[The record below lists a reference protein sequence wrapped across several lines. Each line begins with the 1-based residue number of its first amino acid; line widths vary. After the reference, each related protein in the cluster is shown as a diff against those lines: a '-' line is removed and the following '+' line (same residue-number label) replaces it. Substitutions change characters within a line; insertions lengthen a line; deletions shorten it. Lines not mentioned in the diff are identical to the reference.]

1 MSPVTHQRFQYLR
14 PEDIRRL
21 AGFEFAPKAVVEG
34 YYAGRHVSRS
44 RGSSVEFRDYRQY
57 VPGDDLAL
65 VDWRVYGRTDRF
77 YLRTFDHETSMDCHL
92 FLDSSASMGFGREPS
107 KLEYA
112 SFFTACLA
120 YLVIRGGDRVSLQ
133 LFDRKIRT
141 FIPPGSTG
149 THLNGLLNLLERN
162 RPGERTSLAESLRS
176 SFPLLK
182 RRGILIVVSDFFD
195 DPAAIFAALGP
206 YLHRGFKVFLFHVL
220 TPAELELE
228 GRGLVAFNDLETGQR
243 VIAHT
248 EDVREGYRFALGRHM
263 DALRDLATRR
273 NVDYTIARTDTHFHR
288 LFERLTK

>member
-1 MSPVTHQRFQYLR
+1 MTHRRYQYLR
-14 PEDIRRL
+14 QEDIRRL

-34 YYAGRHVSRS
+34 YYAGRHVSRA

-57 VPGDDLAL
+57 VPGDDLSL

-77 YLRTFDHETSMDCHL
+77 YLRTYDHETSMDCHL
-92 FLDSSASMGFGREPS
+92 FLDSSASMGFGKDPS

-133 LFDRKIRT
+133 LFDKEIRT

-149 THLNGLLNLLERN
+149 SHLNGLLNLLERN
-162 RPGERTSLAESLRS
+162 QPGERTSLAESLRA

-182 RRGILIVVSDFFD
+182 RRGILVVVSDFFD

-228 GRGLVAFNDLETGQR
+228 DKGLVAFRDLETGQR

-248 EDVREGYRFALGRHM
+248 DDVRGGYLNAMTRHI

-273 NVDYTIARTDTHFHR
+273 NVDYTIARTDTHFYS
-288 LFERLTK
+288 LFERLAR

>member
-1 MSPVTHQRFQYLR
+1 MTQRRFQYLR
-14 PEDIRRL
+14 PEDIRSL

-34 YYAGRHVSRS
+34 YFAGRHISRV

-65 VDWRVYGRTDRF
+65 VDWRVFGRTDRF
-77 YLRTFDHETSMDCHL
+77 YLRTYDHETSMDCHL
-92 FLDSSASMGFGREPS
+92 FLDSSASMGFGKDPS

-133 LFDRKIRT
+133 IFDKSIRH

-149 THLNGLLNLLERN
+149 THLNGILNLLERN
-162 RPGERTSLAESLRS
+162 QPGDRTSLAESLRS

-182 RRGILIVVSDFFD
+182 RRGILVVVSDFFD

-206 YLHRGFKVFLFHVL
+206 YLHRGFKVFLYHVL

-228 GRGLVAFNDLETGQR
+228 DKGLVSFRDLETGRR

-248 EDVREGYRFALGRHM
+248 ADVREGYVNAIGRHI
-263 DALRDLATRR
+263 DALRDLSTRR
-273 NVDYTIARTDTHFHR
+273 NVDYTVARTDTHFHR
-288 LFERLTK
+288 LFERLAQ

>member
-1 MSPVTHQRFQYLR
+1 VTQRRFQYLR
-14 PEDIRRL
+14 PEDIRSL

-34 YYAGRHVSRS
+34 YFAGRHVSRS
-44 RGSSVEFRDYRQY
+44 RGSSIEFRDYRQY

-77 YLRTFDHETSMDCHL
+77 YLRTYDHETSMDCHL
-92 FLDSSASMGFGREPS
+92 FLDSSASMGFGRDLS

-133 LFDRKIRT
+133 LFDKTIRT

-149 THLNGLLNLLERN
+149 AHLNGLLNLLERN
-162 RPGERTSLAESLRS
+162 RPGERTSLAESLRH

-182 RRGILIVVSDFFD
+182 RRGILVVVSDFFD
-195 DPAAIFAALGP
+195 DPAAIFTALGP

-228 GRGLVAFNDLETGQR
+228 DKGLVAFRDLETGRR
-243 VIAHT
+243 VTAHT
-248 EDVREGYRFALGRHM
+248 DDVREGYRHAIGRHI
-263 DALRDLATRR
+263 DALRDLAQRR
-273 NVDYTIARTDTHFHR
+273 NVDYTVARTDTHFHQ
-288 LFERLTK
+288 LFERLVQ

>member
-1 MSPVTHQRFQYLR
+1 MTHQRYQYLR

-34 YYAGRHVSRS
+34 YFAGRHVSRS

-77 YLRTFDHETSMDCHL
+77 YLRTYDHETSMDCHL
-92 FLDSSASMGFGREPS
+92 FLDSSASMGFGKDPS

-133 LFDRKIRT
+133 LFDKKIRT
-141 FIPPGSTG
+141 FIPPGSTR
-149 THLNGLLNLLERN
+149 THLSGLLNLLERN
-162 RPGERTSLAESLRS
+162 QPGERTSLSESLRT

-182 RRGILIVVSDFFD
+182 RRGILVVVSDFFD
-195 DPAAIFAALGP
+195 DPAAIFSALGP

-220 TPAELELE
+220 TPGELELDDK
-228 GRGLVAFNDLETGQR
+228 GLVAFHDMETGQR
-243 VIAHT
+243 VTAHT
-248 EDVREGYRFALGRHM
+248 DDVRAGYRDAMGRHI

-273 NVDYTIARTDTHFHR
+273 NVDYTIARTDTNFYS
-288 LFERLTK
+288 LFERLTQ

>member
-1 MSPVTHQRFQYLR
+1 LR
-14 PEDIRRL
+14 PEDIRSL

-34 YYAGRHVSRS
+34 YFAGRHISRV

-65 VDWRVYGRTDRF
+65 VDWRVFGRTDRF
-77 YLRTFDHETSMDCHL
+77 YLRTYDHETSMDCHL
-92 FLDSSASMGFGREPS
+92 FLDSSASMGFGKDPS

-133 LFDRKIRT
+133 IFDKSIRH

-149 THLNGLLNLLERN
+149 THLNGILNLLERN
-162 RPGERTSLAESLRS
+162 QPGDRTSLAESLRS

-182 RRGILIVVSDFFD
+182 RRGILVVVSDFFD

-206 YLHRGFKVFLFHVL
+206 YLHRGFKVFLYHVL

-228 GRGLVAFNDLETGQR
+228 DKGLVSFRDLETGRR

-248 EDVREGYRFALGRHM
+248 ADVREGYVNAIGRHI
-263 DALRDLATRR
+263 DALRDLSTRR
-273 NVDYTIARTDTHFHR
+273 NVDYTVARTDTHFHR
-288 LFERLTK
+288 LFERLAQ

>member
-1 MSPVTHQRFQYLR
+1 VTHRRFQYLR

-21 AGFEFAPKAVVEG
+21 AGFEFAPKAVVDG
-34 YYAGRHVSRS
+34 YFAGRHVSRS

-77 YLRTFDHETSMDCHL
+77 YLRTYDHETSMDCHL
-92 FLDSSASMGFGREPS
+92 FLDSSASMGFGKDPT

-120 YLVIRGGDRVSLQ
+120 YLVMRGGDRVSLQ
-133 LFDRKIRT
+133 IFDKKIRT

-162 RPGERTSLAESLRS
+162 QPGDRTSLAESLRT

-195 DPAAIFAALGP
+195 DPVAIFAALGP

-220 TPAELELE
+220 SPTELELE
-228 GRGLVAFNDLETGQR
+228 DKGLVAFRDMETGQR
-243 VIAHT
+243 VTAHT
-248 EDVREGYRFALGRHM
+248 DDVRAGYLDAMGRHI

-273 NVDYTIARTDTHFHR
+273 QVDYTIARTDTHFHR
-288 LFERLTK
+288 LFERLAR

>member
-1 MSPVTHQRFQYLR
+1 MTHQRFQYLR

>member
-92 FLDSSASMGFGREPS
+92 FLDSSASMGFGRDPS

-149 THLNGLLNLLERN
+149 THLNGILNLLERN
-162 RPGERTSLAESLRS
+162 RPGERTSLAEALRS

-228 GRGLVAFNDLETGQR
+228 GKGLVAFHDLETGQR

-248 EDVREGYRFALGRHM
+248 DDVRDGYRLALGRHM

>member
-14 PEDIRRL
+14 PEEIRRL

-92 FLDSSASMGFGREPS
+92 FLDSSASMGFGRDPS

-149 THLNGLLNLLERN
+149 THLNGILNLLERN
-162 RPGERTSLAESLRS
+162 RPGERTSLAEALRS

-228 GRGLVAFNDLETGQR
+228 GKGLVAFHDLETGQR

-248 EDVREGYRFALGRHM
+248 DDVRDGYRLALGRHM

>member
-1 MSPVTHQRFQYLR
+1 
-14 PEDIRRL
+14 
-21 AGFEFAPKAVVEG
+21 
-34 YYAGRHVSRS
+34 
-44 RGSSVEFRDYRQY
+44 
-57 VPGDDLAL
+57 
-65 VDWRVYGRTDRF
+65 
-77 YLRTFDHETSMDCHL
+77 
-92 FLDSSASMGFGREPS
+92 MGFGKNPT

-112 SFFTACLA
+112 SFFAACLA

-133 LFDRKIRT
+133 IFDRTIRA

-162 RPGERTSLAESLRS
+162 RPGERTSLAAALQS

-182 RRGILIVVSDFFD
+182 RRGILVVVSDFFD

-220 TPAELELE
+220 TPSELEME
-228 GRGLVAFNDLETGQR
+228 DRGLVAFRDLETGQR

-248 EDVREGYRFALGRHM
+248 DDVRQGYLTAMSRHI

-273 NVDYTIARTDTHFHR
+273 SVDYTVARTDTHFYR
-288 LFERLTK
+288 LFERLTQ

>member
-1 MSPVTHQRFQYLR
+1 LTQQRFQYLR

-34 YYAGRHVSRS
+34 YFAGRHVSRS

-57 VPGDDLAL
+57 VPGDDRAL
-65 VDWRVYGRTDRF
+65 IDWRVYGRTDRF
-77 YLRTFDHETSMDCHL
+77 YLRTYDHETSMDGHL
-92 FLDSSASMGFGREPS
+92 FLDSSASMGFGKNPT

-112 SFFTACLA
+112 SFFAACLA

-133 LFDRKIRT
+133 IFDRTIRA

-162 RPGERTSLAESLRS
+162 RPGERTSLAAALQS

-182 RRGILIVVSDFFD
+182 RRGILVVVSDFFD

-220 TPAELELE
+220 TPSELEME
-228 GRGLVAFNDLETGQR
+228 DRGLVAFRDLETGQR

-248 EDVREGYRFALGRHM
+248 DDVRQGYLTAMSRHI

-273 NVDYTIARTDTHFHR
+273 SVDYTVARTDTHFYR
-288 LFERLTK
+288 LFERLTQ

>member
-1 MSPVTHQRFQYLR
+1 MTQRRFQYLR
-14 PEDIRRL
+14 PEDIRSL
-21 AGFEFAPKAVVEG
+21 AGFEFAPKAVVDG
-34 YYAGRHVSRS
+34 YFAGRHISRV

-65 VDWRVYGRTDRF
+65 VDWRVFGRTDRF
-77 YLRTFDHETSMDCHL
+77 YLRTYDHETSMDCHL
-92 FLDSSASMGFGREPS
+92 FLDSSASMGFGKDPS

-133 LFDRKIRT
+133 IFDKSIRH

-149 THLNGLLNLLERN
+149 THLNGILNLLERN
-162 RPGERTSLAESLRS
+162 QPGDRTSLAESLRS

-182 RRGILIVVSDFFD
+182 RRGILVVVSDFFD

-206 YLHRGFKVFLFHVL
+206 YLHRGFKVFLYHVL

-228 GRGLVAFNDLETGQR
+228 DKGLVSFRDLETGRR

-248 EDVREGYRFALGRHM
+248 ADVREGYVNAIGRHI
-263 DALRDLATRR
+263 DALRDLSTRR
-273 NVDYTIARTDTHFHR
+273 NVDYTVARTDTHFHR
-288 LFERLTK
+288 LFERLAQ

>member
-1 MSPVTHQRFQYLR
+1 MTERRFQYLR

-34 YYAGRHVSRS
+34 YFAGRHVSRS

-65 VDWRVYGRTDRF
+65 VDWRVFGRTDRY
-77 YLRTFDHETSMDCHL
+77 YLRTYDHETSMDCHL
-92 FLDSSASMGFGREPS
+92 FLDSSASMGFGKDLT

-120 YLVIRGGDRVSLQ
+120 YLVVRGGDRVSLQ
-133 LFDRKIRT
+133 IFDKKIRT

-162 RPGERTSLAESLRS
+162 QPGERTSLAESLRS

-195 DPAAIFAALGP
+195 DPAAIFTALGP
-206 YLHRGFKVFLFHVL
+206 YLHRGFKIFLFHVL
-220 TPAELELE
+220 TPAEMELE
-228 GRGLVAFNDLETGQR
+228 DKGLVAFRDLETGKR
-243 VIAHT
+243 ITAHT
-248 EDVREGYRFALGRHM
+248 DDVQAGYLDALERHI

-273 NVDYTIARTDTHFHR
+273 NVDYIIARTDTHFHR
-288 LFERLTK
+288 LFERLIQ

>member
-1 MSPVTHQRFQYLR
+1 MTHRRFQYLR

-21 AGFEFAPKAVVEG
+21 AGFEFAPKAVVDG
-34 YYAGRHVSRS
+34 YFAGRHVSRS

-77 YLRTFDHETSMDCHL
+77 YLRTYDHETSMDCHL
-92 FLDSSASMGFGREPS
+92 FLDSSASMGFGKDPT

-120 YLVIRGGDRVSLQ
+120 YLVMRGGDRVSLQ
-133 LFDRKIRT
+133 IFDKKIRT

-162 RPGERTSLAESLRS
+162 QPGDRTSLAESLRT

-195 DPAAIFAALGP
+195 DPVAIFAALGP

-220 TPAELELE
+220 SPTELELE
-228 GRGLVAFNDLETGQR
+228 DKGLVAFRDMETGQR
-243 VIAHT
+243 VTAHT
-248 EDVREGYRFALGRHM
+248 DDVRAGYLDAMGRHI

-273 NVDYTIARTDTHFHR
+273 QVDYTIARTDTHFHR
-288 LFERLTK
+288 LFERLAR

>member
-1 MSPVTHQRFQYLR
+1 LR
-14 PEDIRRL
+14 PEDIRSL
-21 AGFEFAPKAVVEG
+21 AGFEFAPKAVVDG
-34 YYAGRHVSRS
+34 YFAGRHISRV

-65 VDWRVYGRTDRF
+65 VDWRVFGRTDRF
-77 YLRTFDHETSMDCHL
+77 YLRTYDHETSMDCHL
-92 FLDSSASMGFGREPS
+92 FLDSSASMGFGKDPS

-133 LFDRKIRT
+133 IFDKSIRH

-149 THLNGLLNLLERN
+149 THLNGILNLLERN
-162 RPGERTSLAESLRS
+162 QPGDRTSLAESLRS

-182 RRGILIVVSDFFD
+182 RRGILVVVSDFFD

-206 YLHRGFKVFLFHVL
+206 YLHRGFKVFLYHVL

-228 GRGLVAFNDLETGQR
+228 DKGLVSFRDLETGRR

-248 EDVREGYRFALGRHM
+248 ADVREGYVNAIGRHI
-263 DALRDLATRR
+263 DALRDLSTRR
-273 NVDYTIARTDTHFHR
+273 NVDYTVARTDTHFHR
-288 LFERLTK
+288 LFERLAQ

>member
-1 MSPVTHQRFQYLR
+1 VTHRRFQYLR

-21 AGFEFAPKAVVEG
+21 SGFEFAPKAVVEG
-34 YYAGRHVSRS
+34 YFAGRHVSRS

-77 YLRTFDHETSMDCHL
+77 YLRTYDHETSMDCHL
-92 FLDSSASMGFGREPS
+92 FLDSSASMGYGQDPS

-133 LFDRKIRT
+133 IFDEKIRT

-182 RRGILIVVSDFFD
+182 RRGILVVVSDFFD
-195 DPAAIFAALGP
+195 DPAAIFTALGP
-206 YLHRGFKVFLFHVL
+206 YLHRGFKVYLFHVL

-228 GRGLVAFNDLETGQR
+228 DKGLVAFHDLETGQR
-243 VIAHT
+243 VTAHT
-248 EDVREGYRFALGRHM
+248 DDVRASYRDAMGRHI
-263 DALRDLATRR
+263 DALRSLATRR
-273 NVDYTIARTDTHFHR
+273 NVDYTVARTDTHFHQ
-288 LFERLTK
+288 LFERLAR

>member
-1 MSPVTHQRFQYLR
+1 MTQRRFQYLR
-14 PEDIRRL
+14 PEDIRSL

-34 YYAGRHVSRS
+34 YFAGRHISRV

-65 VDWRVYGRTDRF
+65 VDWRVFGRTDRF
-77 YLRTFDHETSMDCHL
+77 YLRTYDHETSMDCHL
-92 FLDSSASMGFGREPS
+92 FLDSSASMGFGKDPS

-133 LFDRKIRT
+133 IFDKAIRN

-149 THLNGLLNLLERN
+149 THLNGILNLLERN
-162 RPGERTSLAESLRS
+162 RPGDRTSLAESLRS

-182 RRGILIVVSDFFD
+182 RRGILVVVSDFFD

-206 YLHRGFKVFLFHVL
+206 YLHRGFKVFLYHVL

-228 GRGLVAFNDLETGQR
+228 DKGLVSFRDLETGKR

-248 EDVREGYRFALGRHM
+248 ADVREGYLNAIGRHI

-273 NVDYTIARTDTHFHR
+273 NVDYTVARTDTHFHR
-288 LFERLTK
+288 LFERLAQ